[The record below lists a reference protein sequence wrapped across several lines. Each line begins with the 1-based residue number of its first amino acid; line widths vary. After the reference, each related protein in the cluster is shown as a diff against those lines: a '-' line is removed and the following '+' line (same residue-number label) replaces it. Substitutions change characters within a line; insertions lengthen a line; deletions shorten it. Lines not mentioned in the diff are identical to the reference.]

1 MKDLIQALMNQ
12 GIITASDVQRLSTLE
27 LLMAIIERVNELQ
40 GLTQQ
45 GLEAVQKLLDKGVRD
60 EVINQLEAWKAD
72 GTLMAMLNN
81 EALENICLLMPP
93 ATDVVTNT
101 ANLQALLDKAKTGQY
116 AITIKIPKGRFQL
129 HPCTI
134 YSNTTI
140 EMTTETILEGVVKAI
155 YDSETDT
162 NKNVNVLFFNAK
174 PFDTVEN
181 QITGYNG
188 HSNIKIRG
196 GIIEPYCAMVFCHGR
211 NIGVENVYFR
221 NAKADHYIQ
230 IGGCQNVEI
239 KNCIFEGMKQPADNR
254 QYVEM
259 VQIDWLTA
267 GGQPYWQSTAPI
279 FDGQVNDH
287 VEVVG
292 CVFKKGLEP
301 YNYLQTAVGAHSSD
315 GESKN
320 NNIIIRDCRIHDAN
334 YAGLTLH
341 RMNHAIAENNLIT
354 LTSSGIGIKASLSN
368 QVKASNNSMKYGSR
382 GIYVTDC
389 TDSHFKDNTVE
400 RFSSTNEFSLC
411 LESTNVSIESNLF
424 KNCSAKAGINIRNG
438 KANHILNNR
447 FEDCSLETSAI
458 KLYTKDGGKNIRN
471 QVRGNVSEYI
481 EVTGTSVG
489 TIDDRYERLF
499 EGIATVGQTIDL
511 SDSYLKFDSLRIY
524 VYCYGRKRED
534 LFVINN
540 DVFEQRIVNIPND
553 TSGECAVNVVE
564 ALINVIDNTHL
575 QITSV
580 NQVNI
585 STSGV
590 TFETNNNYEVRKIDG
605 IRKQF

>member
-27 LLMAIIERVNELQ
+27 LLMAIIERVNELH

-45 GLEAVQKLLDKGVRD
+45 GLEAVQELLDKGVRD
-60 EVINQLEAWKAD
+60 EVIKQLEAWKAD

-140 EMTTETILEGVVKAI
+140 EMTTETILEGVIKAI
-155 YDSETDT
+155 YNSETDT

-174 PFDTVEN
+174 PFDTEDN

-188 HSNIKIRG
+188 RSNIKIRG

-211 NIGVENVYFR
+211 NINVENVYFR

-259 VQIDWLTA
+259 VQIDWLTSK
-267 GGQPYWQSTAPI
+267 GQPYWQSTAPI

-301 YNYLQTAVGAHSSD
+301 YNYLQTAVGSHSSD
-315 GESKN
+315 GDSKN

-334 YAGLTLH
+334 YAGLSLN

-354 LTSSGIGIKASLSN
+354 VTSSGQGIKASLSSQIN
-368 QVKASNNSMKYGSR
+368 ASNNSMKYGAR
-382 GIYVTDC
+382 GLYITQC
-389 TDSHFKDNTVE
+389 TDSHFRDNTVDG
-400 RFSSTNEFSLC
+400 FSSSNEFSLC
-411 LESTNVSIESNLF
+411 TESTNISIESNLF
-424 KNCSAKAGINIRNG
+424 KKCSAKVGVNIRNG
-438 KANHILNNR
+438 KAIHVLNNR
-447 FEDCSLETSAI
+447 FEECSLTTSAVQ
-458 KLYTKDGGKNIRN
+458 LYTKDGGQNIRN
-471 QVRGNVSEYI
+471 QVRGNVTEYI
-481 EVTGTSVG
+481 EVSGTSVG
-489 TIDDRYERLF
+489 TIDERYEKLF
-499 EGIATVGQTIDL
+499 EGKATVGQTIEL
-511 SDSYLKFDSLRIY
+511 SDDYTKFDSLRIY
-524 VYCYGRKRED
+524 VSCYGRKRED
-534 LFVINN
+534 LFVIND
-540 DVFEQRIVNIPND
+540 DVFEHRIVNIPND
-553 TSGECAVNVVE
+553 TSGECAVAVVE
-564 ALINVIDNTHL
+564 ALINVIDDTHL

-585 STSGV
+585 TTSGV
-590 TFETNNNYEVRKIDG
+590 NFATNDNYEVRKIDG